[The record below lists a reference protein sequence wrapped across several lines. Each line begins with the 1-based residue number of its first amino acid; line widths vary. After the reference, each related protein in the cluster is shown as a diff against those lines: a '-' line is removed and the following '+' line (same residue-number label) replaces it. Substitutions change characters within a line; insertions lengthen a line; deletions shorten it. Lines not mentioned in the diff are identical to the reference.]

1 MIIRS
6 FAASKPQVGLS
17 VPVLPSASA
26 RTGDQERLTNSF
38 DPMTADWQSV
48 MPQQAMLQDTLFG
61 YIQMPPWDDL
71 GGQFSF

>member
-6 FAASKPQVGLS
+6 FGASRLQVGTS
-17 VPVLPSASA
+17 VPAAHSAPTA
-26 RTGDQERLTNSF
+26 VGDQERLANAL

-48 MPQQAMLQDTLFG
+48 MPPHTVLQDTLFG

-71 GGQFSF
+71 GGKSGF